1 MLLNMKCELEF
12 YKSQRNLADRSNCFF
27 FSQAY
32 MQAKSKGA
40 PVVEDPDPKGLRVPE
55 RRIDIQPA
63 EDDEDPGTFL
73 SFCFEFFFTTLNT
86 VRVL

>member
-1 MLLNMKCELEF
+1 
-12 YKSQRNLADRSNCFF
+12 
-27 FSQAY
+27 

-63 EDDEDPGTFL
+63 EDDEDPGTPAEFSTL
-73 SFCFEFFFTTLNT
+73 SSLLQNKI
-86 VRVL
+86 R

>member
-1 MLLNMKCELEF
+1 MLKTWNTLWVFRYAKNKLIKEYIF
-12 YKSQRNLADRSNCFF
+12 RWF

-40 PVVEDPDPKGLRVPE
+40 PVVEDPDPKGLRAPE

-63 EDDEDPGTFL
+63 EDEEDPGTFIRSNL
-73 SFCFEFFFTTLNT
+73 INFICVGCTGI
-86 VRVL
+86 